1 MEFLDVSLDSL
12 IQKKT
17 TIKGKG
23 TDGKRKTFNKGST
36 KVVAKAAGPRKF
48 VGKNVLTQ
56 PYAAPRRPKSA
67 SSGSRP
73 SSAISHTHNN
83 INNSGNRG
91 NSARPASIVSSTAA
105 AAAALERQTMYAAGG
120 GDGNILHRLG
130 GGNGSIGSGTMI
142 TISNLNLDIL
152 PRYDILPLFNS
163 ICPLTVTT

>member
-23 TDGKRKTFNKGST
+23 NDGKRKNFNNKGTT

-56 PYAAPRRPKSA
+56 PFAVSRRPT
-67 SSGSRP
+67 SSVSRP
-73 SSAISHTHNN
+73 SSAISATHNN
-83 INNSGNRG
+83 VNNNNNSV
-91 NSARPASIVSSTAA
+91 RPSSFVSSTAA
-105 AAAALERQTMYAAGG
+105 AAAAAAAAGG
-120 GDGNILHRLG
+120 GDGNILNRLG

-152 PRYDILPLFNS
+152 PRSPHSYYLPLPHSN
-163 ICPLTVTT
+163 